1 MSAEPTSE
9 IAPADVRVVAII
21 PARGGSKGVPG
32 KNVAPVG
39 DIPLVARAVRAAL
52 ESGAIDRIYVS
63 TDDAA
68 IAAATLKFGGYVI
81 DRPAEIAGDTASSEA
96 AVLHALA
103 TLAAD
108 GIVPE
113 VTAFLQATS
122 PFIDPVALA
131 SAVERVSGG
140 GEDVVF
146 AAFETYAF
154 LWQQSADGA
163 VGVNHDHSF
172 RPRRQDRKPHFQ
184 ETGAFYVMRTA
195 GFVEREFRFFG
206 RVGFEATLA
215 SRSVEIDDLDEL
227 EIARLLAPHFDAVRT
242 RQDLSGIDALVM
254 DFDGV
259 HTDDRVWVDQDG
271 RESIAASR
279 SDGMGIGMLRDSG
292 LPMLMLSKEPN
303 PVVAARAAKLRIPAI
318 HGIDDKLPVLEQW
331 CADNGLD
338 LGRVAYIGND
348 VNDAA
353 CLKAVGWPIVVADA
367 HPDNISLG
375 RVVLNRNGGTGAIR
389 ELAELIL
396 AGR

>member
-1 MSAEPTSE
+1 MPAESE
-9 IAPADVRVVAII
+9 PGTPPIRVIAVI

-39 DIPLVARAVRAAL
+39 GIPLVARAVRAAL
-52 ESGAIDRIYVS
+52 DSGAIDRVYVS

-68 IAAATLKFGGYVI
+68 IAEAATRFGASII

-103 TLAAD
+103 ALAAD
-108 GIVPE
+108 GITPQ

-122 PFIDPVALA
+122 PFIDPVSLA
-131 SAVERVSGG
+131 SAVGRVLDGT
-140 GEDVVF
+140 EDVVF
-146 AAFETYAF
+146 SAFETYAF
-154 LWQQSADGA
+154 LWKQDSQGA

-172 RPRRQDRKPHFQ
+172 RPRRQDREPHFQ
-184 ETGAFYVMRTA
+184 ETGAFYVMQTA
-195 GFVEREFRFFG
+195 GFIAKGFRFFG
-206 RVGFEATLA
+206 RVGFEETLA

-227 EIARLLAPHFDAVRT
+227 AVARLLAAHFDAESAAPA
-242 RQDLSGIDALVM
+242 LSGIDALVM

-279 SDGMGIGMLRDSG
+279 SDGMGIGMLRESG
-292 LPMLMLSKEPN
+292 LPMLILSKEAN
-303 PVVAARAAKLRIPAI
+303 PVVAARAAKLKIPAL
-318 HGIDDKLPVLEQW
+318 HGIDDKLPVLRKW

-367 HPDNISLG
+367 HPDIISLG
-375 RVVLNRNGGTGAIR
+375 RVVLNRKGGSGAIR